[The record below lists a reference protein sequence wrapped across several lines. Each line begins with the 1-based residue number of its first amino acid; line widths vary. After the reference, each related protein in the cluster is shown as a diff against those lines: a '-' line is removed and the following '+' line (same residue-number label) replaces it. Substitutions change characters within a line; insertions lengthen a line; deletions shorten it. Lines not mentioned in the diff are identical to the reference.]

1 MIFKLRCFYKSV
13 FKIFLTSVN
22 FQKQEI
28 ESDILPP
35 LNSLLLMYQ
44 GPHKVIRKRYDKLL
58 DYDSAVARQR
68 NAGDHDQAKAVLCI
82 DISYYLS
89 LHCIC

>member
-1 MIFKLRCFYKSV
+1 MFFTC
-13 FKIFLTSVN
+13 VN

-68 NAGDHDQAKAVLCI
+68 NAGDHDQAKAVLRTKF
-82 DISYYLS
+82 SYYLS
-89 LHCIC
+89 LQCICSVLCII